1 MTFKYRKPRKATG
14 DCLTSE
20 LSLELVGKY
29 SSGLLNMELTQQS
42 SSEYVKEVVSY
53 LGVGE

>member
-1 MTFKYRKPRKATG
+1 MTFKYRKPRKAAG

-29 SSGLLNMELTQQS
+29 SSGLLNMKFQQS

-53 LGVGE
+53 VEVGE